1 MSALDDELAAV
12 TEAWQF
18 EKCPR
23 CLGPLRKFVWDRG
36 AMSRADEN
44 LTVCG
49 LCGSDEAIRAVQAHE
64 IVLASSW
71 PILNGPHDYAPEA
84 DPEIAAQIAAMS
96 ARNATR
102 S

>member
-49 LCGSDEAIRAVQAHE
+49 LCGSDEAIRAAQTDPVRALRHE
-64 IVLASSW
+64 
-71 PILNGPHDYAPEA
+71 
-84 DPEIAAQIAAMS
+84 
-96 ARNATR
+96 
-102 S
+102 